1 MSRIILTAIL
11 GASTATFA
19 TISTVQTFRY
29 SKLKKE
35 YDNLSEFTK
44 DITNNGEIVDVVNNG
59 DKEIKVYVVQKQE
72 GETVSSTGN
81 PKANVKR

>member
-1 MSRIILTAIL
+1 MNRVILTAIL

-19 TISTVQTFRY
+19 TISMVQTARY

-35 YDNLSEFTK
+35 YDNLSAFTK
-44 DITNNGEIVDVVNNG
+44 NINGEIVDVVNNG
-59 DKEIKVYVVQKQE
+59 DKEIKVYVVQNQD
-72 GETVSSTGN
+72 GETISSTGN